1 MLEIEPVIGHML
13 IAKPHGAGSSESG
26 ELDDARI
33 TKVELQDGA
42 VLTGAEFAED
52 AGGTECGHGNDG

>member
-1 MLEIEPVIGHML
+1 ML

-26 ELDDARI
+26 ELDNARI
-33 TKVELQDGA
+33 AKVELQDGA